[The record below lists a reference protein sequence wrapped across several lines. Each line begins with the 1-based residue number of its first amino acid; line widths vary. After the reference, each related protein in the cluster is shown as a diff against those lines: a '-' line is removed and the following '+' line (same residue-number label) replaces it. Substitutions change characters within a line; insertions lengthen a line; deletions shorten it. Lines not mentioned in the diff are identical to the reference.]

1 MSNWNIVA
9 TTAEGRYNPALSF
22 LAQFGTVK
30 PTAYYNVV
38 MLRVEDVPGFM
49 NLLAEEWEARDG
61 RLALLQRVVPLDHT
75 FNFSNRQSFGK
86 HAADIARSWAPR
98 LAGKTFHFRMHRR
111 GFKEQMSSMEE
122 EQMLNTVVVE
132 ATAQT
137 VQPAVV
143 SYDDPDAIAVVE
155 TIGSHAGMSLWFRED
170 LQRFPF
176 LKIH

>member
-1 MSNWNIVA
+1 
-9 TTAEGRYNPALSF
+9 
-22 LAQFGTVK
+22 
-30 PTAYYNVV
+30 
-38 MLRVEDVPGFM
+38 
-49 NLLAEEWEARDG
+49 
-61 RLALLQRVVPLDHT
+61 
-75 FNFSNRQSFGK
+75 
-86 HAADIARSWAPR
+86 
-98 LAGKTFHFRMHRR
+98 
-111 GFKEQMSSMEE
+111 
-122 EQMLNTVVVE
+122 MLNTVVVE